1 MAARGTML
9 TLKAGTLMSERA
21 TGSKAEW
28 VTNSRK
34 RPGAFTFVEVIV
46 ALAIAS
52 ISLLTLLKLHLLSIK
67 LVDKAQI
74 TTQAVL
80 LANEK
85 IAETLAAGYPERA
98 SRSGTVERNGLA
110 LNWRAEV
117 ADLQLPQ
124 LGEARITGLRRVV
137 VDVNWKRG
145 ATGRQL
151 KMSTY
156 VADGKLP

>member
-1 MAARGTML
+1 MAARDTML
-9 TLKAGTLMSERA
+9 TSKAGTLMSERA
-21 TGSKAEW
+21 AGDKAGPT
-28 VTNSRK
+28 TNHRR

-52 ISLLTLLKLHLLSIK
+52 IALLTLLKLHLLSIR
-67 LVDKAQI
+67 LVDRAQI

-85 IAETLAAGYPERA
+85 IAETLAGGYPDEGRT
-98 SRSGTVERNGLA
+98 SGTVEKNGLTLKWQA
-110 LNWRAEV
+110 QV
-117 ADLQLPQ
+117 ADQQLPQ
-124 LGEARITGLRRVV
+124 LGQAHVTGLRKVV

-145 ATGRQL
+145 ASGKGLQ
-151 KMSTY
+151 MSTY

>member
-1 MAARGTML
+1 MAARDTML
-9 TLKAGTLMSERA
+9 TSKAGTLMSERA
-21 TGSKAEW
+21 AGGNAGPT
-28 VTNSRK
+28 TDRRR

-52 ISLLTLLKLHLLSIK
+52 IALLTLLKLHLLSIR
-67 LVDKAQI
+67 LVDRAQI

-85 IAETLAAGYPERA
+85 IAETLAGGYPDEGRT
-98 SRSGTVERNGLA
+98 SGTVEKNGLTLKWQA
-110 LNWRAEV
+110 QV
-117 ADLQLPQ
+117 ADQQLAQ
-124 LGEARITGLRRVV
+124 LGQSHVTGLRKVV

-145 ATGRQL
+145 ASGKGLQ
-151 KMSTY
+151 MSTY

>member
-1 MAARGTML
+1 MAAWNTML
-9 TLKAGTLMSERA
+9 TLKAGTLMGEHA
-21 TGSKAEW
+21 TGGKTRWTTRRRRRA
-28 VTNSRK
+28 R
-34 RPGAFTFVEVIV
+34 AFTFVEVII

-52 ISLLTLLKLHLLSIK
+52 ISLLTLLKLHLLSIR
-67 LVDKAQI
+67 LVDRAQI

-85 IAETLAAGYPERA
+85 IAETLAAGYPDQGRK
-98 SRSGTVERNGLA
+98 SGTVEKNGLT

-124 LGEARITGLRRVV
+124 LDRARITGLRRVV

-145 ATGRQL
+145 ASGKRL
-151 KMSTY
+151 RMSTY
-156 VADGKLP
+156 VADGKLQ

>member
-1 MAARGTML
+1 MAARDTML
-9 TLKAGTLMSERA
+9 TSKAGTLMSERA
-21 TGSKAEW
+21 AGGNAGRA
-28 VTNSRK
+28 TNHRR

-52 ISLLTLLKLHLLSIK
+52 IALLTLLKLHLLSIR
-67 LVDKAQI
+67 LVDRAQI

-85 IAETLAAGYPERA
+85 IAETLAAGYPDQGRT
-98 SRSGTVERNGLA
+98 SGTVEKNGLTLKWQA
-110 LNWRAEV
+110 QV
-117 ADLQLPQ
+117 VDHQLPQ
-124 LGEARITGLRRVV
+124 LGQSHVTGLRKVV

-145 ATGRQL
+145 AGRGVQ
-151 KMSTY
+151 MSTY

>member
-1 MAARGTML
+1 
-9 TLKAGTLMSERA
+9 
-21 TGSKAEW
+21 
-28 VTNSRK
+28 VTYRRR

-52 ISLLTLLKLHLLSIK
+52 IALLTLLKLHLLSIR
-67 LVDKAQI
+67 LVDRAQI

-85 IAETLAAGYPERA
+85 IAETLAGGYPDEGRT
-98 SRSGTVERNGLA
+98 SGTVEKNGLTLKWQA
-110 LNWRAEV
+110 QV
-117 ADLQLPQ
+117 ADQQLAQ
-124 LGEARITGLRRVV
+124 LGQAHVTGLRKVV

-145 ATGRQL
+145 ASGKGLQ
-151 KMSTY
+151 MSTY

>member
-1 MAARGTML
+1 MAARDTML
-9 TLKAGTLMSERA
+9 TSKAGTLMSERA
-21 TGSKAEW
+21 TGSKAGW
-28 VTNSRK
+28 TTNGRK
-34 RPGAFTFVEVIV
+34 RSRAFTFVEVIV

-67 LVDKAQI
+67 AVDRAQI

-85 IAETLAAGYPERA
+85 IAETLAAGYPDQA
-98 SRSGTVERNGLA
+98 SKSGTVEKNGLT

-124 LGEARITGLRRVV
+124 LDDLRITGLRRVV
-137 VDVNWKRG
+137 VDVNWRRG
-145 ATGRQL
+145 TTGRQL
-151 KMSTY
+151 QMSTY